1 MAKGPGILKRT
12 WHWLRSPSA
21 KWSVLALLVAGF
33 VIGSVA
39 VIGTQVMVAVTGT
52 NEFCGGACHSM
63 QWVAKEYQASSHHIN
78 DKGVGAGCHDCHIPH
93 SYPALLFYKAKAG
106 TKDVIGEMAGTIS
119 TEEKFNKERARM
131 AEEVWAE
138 FKANNSANCRSC
150 HTITAEV
157 VKKQK
162 DFVQPMHQQ
171 FLSGA
176 MTCVDCHKGIA
187 HKAPE

>member
-1 MAKGPGILKRT
+1 MAKGPGFLKRT
-12 WHWLRSPSA
+12 WHWLRTPSA

-33 VIGSVA
+33 VIGSVG

-52 NEFCGGACHSM
+52 NEFCGNSCHSM
-63 QWVAKEYQASSHHIN
+63 QWVAKEYQESSHHLN
-78 DKGVGAGCHDCHIPH
+78 SKGVQAGCHDCHIPH

-106 TKDVIGEMAGTIS
+106 IKDVIGEMAGTIS
-119 TEEKFNKERARM
+119 TEEKFKKERSRM

-138 FKANNSANCRSC
+138 YKANNSANCRSC

-171 FLSGA
+171 FLDGA